1 MPDQEQ
7 LIVKNTVA
15 TNLLKVIGT
24 GIDFPLRFVAGN
36 SLGGNSDP
44 VGGVETSNAGERIR
58 DSIHIILSTGI
69 GERLHNPEFGSRL
82 PQLVFEPNDEILK
95 NLLRIYTA
103 EALRRWEKRIEILTI
118 TILDDY
124 NDDRNTVGIAIE
136 YTIRNSHI
144 KGSYVYPFVRE
155 GMPTESLYTGSE
167 QRRMNNAGQVVL

>member
-69 GERLHNPEFGSRL
+69 GERLHNPEFGSGCPSWCSSQTTR
-82 PQLVFEPNDEILK
+82 FLK
-95 NLLRIYTA
+95 I
-103 EALRRWEKRIEILTI
+103 
-118 TILDDY
+118 
-124 NDDRNTVGIAIE
+124 
-136 YTIRNSHI
+136 
-144 KGSYVYPFVRE
+144 F
-155 GMPTESLYTGSE
+155 
-167 QRRMNNAGQVVL
+167 